1 MLQKNNSQFI
11 YCFYSVLLL
20 ITFYNVRLLLL
31 KWSFRTIFLL
41 NRARV
46 WLSGVAISQT
56 LIIKIFG
63 EGIKDKV

>member
-46 WLSGVAISQT
+46 WLSGVAISQI